1 MSGQSK
7 RGSFQGRSIHSDF
20 GLSMEIITDISS
32 LRARL
37 KRESS
42 IAFVPTMGGLHEGH
56 MSLVRL
62 AQQKSNC
69 VVASIFVNRLQFAPT
84 DDFDR
89 YPRTLAS
96 DCDQLEHQNTDVVF
110 APDDNSL
117 YPVRQEFML
126 EPPPV
131 SNILEG
137 EFRPGFFRGVAT
149 AVLKLFNIVQPHVAV
164 FGKKD
169 YQQLHIMR
177 ELVQQF
183 NLPLEVVAGETVR
196 TPDKLALSSR
206 NRYLSDEER
215 VEAVQLYR
223 ALSQIKRE
231 IEDGNNNFH
240 ALEERAK
247 ENLCNR
253 GWKPDYIAVQQRDTL
268 LPALNN
274 GENKVILGAA
284 WLGKTRLIDN
294 LEVTL

>member
-1 MSGQSK
+1 V
-7 RGSFQGRSIHSDF
+7 
-20 GLSMEIITDISS
+20 EIITDISS

-37 KRESS
+37 KREPS

-69 VVASIFVNRLQFAPT
+69 VVVSIFINRLQFAPT

-89 YPRTLAS
+89 YPRVLAN
-96 DCDQLEHQNTDVVF
+96 DCEQLRNQNTDVVF
-110 APDDNSL
+110 APDDNGL

-131 SNILEG
+131 AEILEG

-149 AVLKLFNIVQPHVAV
+149 VVLKLFNIVQPQVAM

-177 ELVQQF
+177 ELVRQF
-183 NLPLEVVAGETVR
+183 NLPIEIIAGETMR
-196 TPDKLALSSR
+196 TPDNLALSSR
-206 NRYLSDEER
+206 NCYLSEKER
-215 VEAVQLYR
+215 VEAVWLYR
-223 ALSQIKRE
+223 ALSQIRYE
-231 IEDGNNNFH
+231 IEGGNRNFH
-240 ALEERAK
+240 ALEENAK
-247 ENLCNR
+247 EDLHNR
-253 GWKPDYIAVQQRDTL
+253 GWKVDYIAVQQRDTL
-268 LPALNN
+268 VPAHEDD
-274 GENKVILGAA
+274 ENWVILGAA

-294 LEVTL
+294 LEVAR